1 MESLT
6 FFFDATRSAFNLLV
20 GLDPYLYSIIGVS
33 LTVSFGALLI
43 SGALS
48 GLAAFIISFF
58 RFPGRNGLSLLIY
71 TGMGLPSVIVGLFVL
86 LLLSKNGPLG
96 GFGLLWTP
104 TAMIISQ
111 TVLITPLIT
120 GVMLSGLDSVEDSVV
135 DAATSLGANWWQR
148 IWTIV
153 YEARFSFI
161 TALIAGFGRAISEV
175 GSVIL
180 VGGNI
185 VWSNDV
191 SYTRTLTTA
200 IVVETRKGN
209 FDSAL
214 ALGLVLLVIV
224 LTINLLVTRL
234 RGDGVRY

>member
-1 MESLT
+1 MEFLT
-6 FFFDATRSAFNLLV
+6 FFFDAIRSAIDLLISF
-20 GLDPYLYSIIGVS
+20 DPYLYSIIGVS
-33 LTVSFGALLI
+33 LTVSLWALVL
-43 SGALS
+43 SGVLS
-48 GLAAFIISFF
+48 GLIAFIVSFF
-58 RFPGRNGLSLLIY
+58 RFPGCNALSLLVY

-86 LLLSKNGPLG
+86 LLLSKNGPFG

-111 TVLITPLIT
+111 SVLITPLIT
-120 GVMLSGLDSVEDSVV
+120 GVMLSGLDSVEDTLV
-135 DAATSLGANWWQR
+135 DAAKSLGANWWQR

-153 YEARFSFI
+153 YEARFGFI

-185 VWSNDV
+185 VWSNDI

-209 FDSAL
+209 FDTAL
-214 ALGLVLLVIV
+214 ALGLVLLAIV
-224 LTINLLVTRL
+224 LTINLFVKRL
-234 RGDGVRY
+234 RGGGTRY

>member
-1 MESLT
+1 MDSLQ
-6 FFFDATRSAFNLLV
+6 FFFNATRAAFSLLV
-20 GLDPYLYSIIGVS
+20 NLDPYLYSIIGVS
-33 LTVSFGALLI
+33 LTVSFWALVV
-43 SGALS
+43 SGVLS
-48 GLAAFIISFF
+48 GLVAFIISFF
-58 RFPGRNGLSLLIY
+58 RFPGRNSLSVLIY

-86 LLLSKNGPLG
+86 LLLSQNGIFG
-96 GFGLLWTP
+96 QFGLLWTP

-111 TVLITPLIT
+111 TVLITPLVT
-120 GVMLSGLDSVEDSVV
+120 GVMLSGLESVEDTLV

-148 IWTIV
+148 VWTII
-153 YEARFSFI
+153 YEARFGFI

-185 VWSNDV
+185 VWSNDI

-209 FDSAL
+209 FDMAL
-214 ALGLVLLVIV
+214 ALGLVLLTIV
-224 LTINLLVTRL
+224 LTINLLVNRL
-234 RGDGVRY
+234 RGGGARY